1 MNITVGY
8 KLSIK
13 KTKVMASAITS
24 WQIEGE
30 KVEAVADFI
39 FLGSEVTAWKEG
51 YDKSRQHIKK
61 QRHYFADKS
70 PYSQSYSF
78 FSSHV
83 WM

>member
-1 MNITVGY
+1 MVGY

-39 FLGSEVTAWKEG
+39 LLGSKVTAWKES
-51 YDKSRQHIKK
+51 YDISRQHVKK

-70 PYSQSYSF
+70 PYSQSYSSC
-78 FSSHV
+78 SSHV